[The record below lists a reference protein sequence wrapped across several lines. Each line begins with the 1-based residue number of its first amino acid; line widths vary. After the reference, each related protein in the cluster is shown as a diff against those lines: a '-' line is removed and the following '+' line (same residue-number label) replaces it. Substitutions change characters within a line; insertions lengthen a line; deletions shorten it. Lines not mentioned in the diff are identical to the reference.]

1 MKFDIDNQRPVID
14 YYSVTEQ
21 TIIWAEELS
30 ELTKATSKC
39 HRNPSTGSCLDMAE
53 EIADV
58 LICIKQMMQVYGLTA
73 SYVQEIINEKCER
86 QRKRMEEEK
95 YDY

>member
-14 YYSVTEQ
+14 YYGVTEQ

-39 HRNPSTGSCLDMAE
+39 HRNPST
-53 EIADV
+53 
-58 LICIKQMMQVYGLTA
+58 
-73 SYVQEIINEKCER
+73 
-86 QRKRMEEEK
+86 
-95 YDY
+95 